1 MIYSRCTS
9 SDNFG
14 IRCHNTD
21 VAKFL
26 FSIQFQTYLGYSSYS
41 EIILANQMAFL
52 QWSNT
57 GSDLTDTREYGG
69 QLPEG
74 GLKPDMLIF
83 YLIDPSTKQ
92 NNVFAINER
101 KYLKC
106 IGSGRMRWERAGPR
120 LVHVGS
126 MHLGINMM
134 VLGSCLRLQSSKIT
148 PYKYR
153 SCPFTETTASTVI
166 TNILSLSS
174 YVVCYFSWLYN
185 RSGYWLCVPRSYLL
199 HMRKKTWRN

>member
-1 MIYSRCTS
+1 
-9 SDNFG
+9 
-14 IRCHNTD
+14 
-21 VAKFL
+21 
-26 FSIQFQTYLGYSSYS
+26 
-41 EIILANQMAFL
+41 
-52 QWSNT
+52 
-57 GSDLTDTREYGG
+57 
-69 QLPEG
+69 
-74 GLKPDMLIF
+74 MLIL

-92 NNVFAINER
+92 NNVYAINER

-106 IGSGRMRWERAGPR
+106 IGSGRMGWERAGPW

-134 VLGSCLRLQSSKIT
+134 VWWSCLHLHNSKIT

-174 YVVCYFSWLYN
+174 KVVCYFSWLYN
-185 RSGYWLCVPRSYLL
+185 RSGYWLSVPRSYLL
-199 HMRKKTWRN
+199 HMRIKNLAIAEIRRDIFLFNQRVICNTALIGWCMHCRAHTGSPASRIGLGGKEWINWPWIGLNWGQ

>member
-1 MIYSRCTS
+1 MPQNRCRKIFVFNS
-9 SDNFG
+9 
-14 IRCHNTD
+14 
-21 VAKFL
+21 V
-26 FSIQFQTYLGYSSYS
+26 
-41 EIILANQMAFL
+41 
-52 QWSNT
+52 
-57 GSDLTDTREYGG
+57 SDLPGLFILLRNNIGQSDGFFAMIKYRLHFDRSREYGG

-106 IGSGRMRWERAGPR
+106 IGSGRMGWERAGPW

-134 VLGSCLRLQSSKIT
+134 VWWSCLHLHNSKIT

-174 YVVCYFSWLYN
+174 
-185 RSGYWLCVPRSYLL
+185 
-199 HMRKKTWRN
+199 